1 MPVINGIEYFQKNI
15 NEIPYE
21 IIKFGNFWLKPNLI
35 TFKNRFSWQDHID
48 LIWKDKGKFKAQSL
62 PFKEVNQIATQIGG
76 LFLERFNN
84 LFENKK
90 KFQNLPMNNAKI
102 MGILNI
108 TPDSFSDGGKF
119 FDEKKALEHAK
130 FMNENGAHIIDIG
143 GESTKPNASYVN
155 EDEETKRILK
165 VIEKL
170 AKDNFLI
177 SADTRN
183 SSVMSKAIDNGARI
197 INDVSGMSDPL
208 TPSVIAK
215 SSASIVIMH
224 MQGSPQ
230 TMQKNPY
237 YKFAPI
243 DIFNFLENK
252 INLAKS
258 YGIELERIAIDPGFG
273 FGKTPKHNMEIM
285 AWLPMFQSLGVP
297 VLLGSSRKSS
307 IAALSRN
314 EAPGDRLAG
323 SIALLCYAYLFGVQ
337 ILRVHDVLETLQ
349 AIRISSNINKEL

>member
-1 MPVINGIEYFQKNI
+1 MPVINGIEYIPKNI
-15 NEIPYE
+15 NEIPFE
-21 IIKFGNFWLKPNLI
+21 IINFGNFWLKPNII
-35 TFKNRFSWQDHID
+35 TFKKRFPYQDQID
-48 LIWKDKGKFKAQSL
+48 LIWRDKDKFKAQSL
-62 PFKEVNQIATQIGG
+62 LFREVNQIAMQIGG

-84 LFENKK
+84 LFENKQ
-90 KFQNLPMNNAKI
+90 KFKNLPMNDTKI

-130 FMNENGAHIIDIG
+130 YMKEKGAHIIDIG

-170 AKDNFLI
+170 SKDNFLI

-183 SSVMSKAIDNGARI
+183 SSVMLKAIDNGARI
-197 INDVSGMSDPL
+197 INDISGMSDPL
-208 TPSVIAK
+208 TPSVIAQ
-215 SSASIVIMH
+215 SSASIIIMH
-224 MQGSPQ
+224 MQGTPK
-230 TMQKNPY
+230 TMQKKPY

-252 INLAKS
+252 INIAKS
-258 YGIELERIAIDPGFG
+258 YGIELDRIAIDPGFG

-297 VLLGSSRKSS
+297 VLLGASRKSTIS
-307 IAALSRN
+307 TLSKN
-314 EAPGDRLAG
+314 EAPGDRIAG

-337 ILRVHDVLETLQ
+337 IIRVHDVAETLQ
-349 AIRISSNINKEL
+349 AIEISSNINKEL

>member
-1 MPVINGIEYFQKNI
+1 MPAINGIEYIPKSI

-21 IIKFGNFWLKPNLI
+21 IIKLGNFWLKPNII
-35 TFKNRFSWQDHID
+35 TFQKRFPYQDQID
-48 LIWKDKGKFKAQSL
+48 LIWRDENKFKAQSL
-62 PFKEVNQIATQIGG
+62 SFKEVNQIAMQIGG
-76 LFLERFNN
+76 LFLEKFNN
-84 LFENKK
+84 LFKSK
-90 KFQNLPMNNAKI
+90 QKFQNLPMNDTKI

-119 FDEKKALEHAK
+119 FDENKALEHAK
-130 FMNENGAHIIDIG
+130 FMKENGAHIIDIG

-170 AKDNFLI
+170 ARDNFLI

-183 SSVMSKAIDNGARI
+183 SSVMSKAIDSGARI
-197 INDVSGMSDPL
+197 INDISGMSDPV
-208 TPSVIAK
+208 TPEVIAK

-224 MQGSPQ
+224 MQGSPK
-230 TMQKNPY
+230 TMQKNPH

-252 INLAKS
+252 IKLAKS
-258 YGIELERIAIDPGFG
+258 YGIDLDRIAIDPGFG

-297 VLLGSSRKSS
+297 VLLGASRKSS
-307 IAALSRN
+307 IASLSRN

-337 ILRVHDVLETLQ
+337 ILRVHDVIETLQ
-349 AIRISSNINKEL
+349 AIDISSNVNKEL